1 VTPGPEAALAALAPG
16 AVAAVRVA
24 ATTAAAETPLPAAHP
39 SLVTQVDGSIRWLLK
54 NQETGAELQLHPES
68 LGTVQ
73 IKLRVEGTEVHARV
87 WASDASALP
96 VLQEHRAFLEAS
108 LREQGLSLG
117 SFDLHQGRQ
126 GGETPLPTE
135 PSQAAAAFRG
145 TPEIGQETPIPAGPV
160 PLNPH
165 RIEIV
170 A

>member
-1 VTPGPEAALAALAPG
+1 M
-16 AVAAVRVA
+16 AAVRVPA
-24 ATTAAAETPLPAAHP
+24 STAAFEAPPAAPHS
-39 SLVTQVDGSIRWLLK
+39 SLVSQVDGSIRWLLK
-54 NQETGAELQLHPES
+54 NQEQGAELQLHPES

-73 IKLRVEGTEVHARV
+73 IRLRVEGTEVHARV
-87 WASDASALP
+87 WASDPSALP
-96 VLQEHRAFLEAS
+96 VLQEHRGSLEAS
-108 LREQGLSLG
+108 LREQGLNLG

-126 GGETPLPTE
+126 GGETPLPTA

-145 TPEIGQETPIPAGPV
+145 TPENGQETPIPAGPV